1 MSGKI
6 LYIEDDIVTAAYV
19 QTQLEQYGYV
29 VDIAT
34 DGKDGLDKIGNEIYD
49 VVAVDYHLPDMS
61 GLQILRSLADDFRI
75 STIMI
80 TGAGDEKIAVEAMKL
95 GAGDYLIKDV
105 NHNFIE
111 LLPTIIES
119 EIEKQQ
125 LIIAKHQAEKA
136 SRYRE
141 NILEAVSFAA
151 ENFLTC
157 IKWSQPIPEVLAR
170 LGRTMSIS
178 RVYISENHHNKK
190 GTLLSSRRYEWVAEN
205 VKPQIDETQNFPY
218 SPNFEFLTK
227 ILSQG
232 QVFHGSV
239 QNFPKQIAR
248 LFIAKDIR
256 SVAIVPLF
264 VGKKWWGFIGYDD
277 CIKEQEWLP
286 IIIEAFKTAANLLGA
301 AIQHEQMN
309 QALRDSEARLAET
322 QEIAKLGQCDWNICN
337 NTRYLS
343 EETLKIFDWPLDK
356 HIVSNSTFLN
366 AIHPDDRRMV
376 KNAVFQAIHFNKIYD
391 IEFRIIRPDNS
402 IRYLHVISKL
412 FRSDDGKPTRFLST
426 TQDITE
432 RKIAEKNLEEN
443 TQTLS
448 AILNAATD
456 SIIMMELDTT
466 CVIANPAGAN
476 RLGLDVDEIIGKPIC
491 DLVAPQTVSK
501 RKKILDQIVHN
512 HQPMRFEE
520 RDQTNA
526 WFDHSIYPVFDEN
539 DNVTRI
545 AMVSR
550 NITERKEVE
559 EDLRKER
566 DFNNAIINAAGSLV
580 TVLDTDGNIVLFNKT
595 CEKLTGYIFKEVE
608 GHLITDLFF
617 MPQDREQCLNYFES
631 LLYQKGSTRRESYWL
646 TKDKRQVFISWYHA
660 ILYNNKNEAE
670 HIVGVGIDITA
681 RKQAEENQRLAVTV
695 FETTTEGIIV
705 TDANNNIIMVNP
717 AFTLITGYKKEEVI
731 GKTPD
736 ILRSGD
742 HTSRFYQDMWNS
754 LKKIDKWQGELWNR
768 RKNGEVYIEWLSI
781 STIRN
786 TNNEITQYVAI
797 FDDITERKQAEELI
811 WHQAHHDALTDLPN
825 RTLFVDRL
833 SQTIQVAKRRNEK
846 LAVMFI
852 DLDRFKQVND
862 TLGHKIGDCLL
873 QETSKRLQQGVREFD
888 TVARLGG
895 DEFTIIINNFDEYLC
910 VKNIAETLL
919 NSLSSPFFIENNKI
933 SIAGSIGI
941 AFFPEDGSDVETLL
955 KNADIA
961 MYQAKEGGRNSYQ
974 FFTSQMNTQIIKH
987 LQLEESLRN
996 ALENN
1001 EFELY
1006 YQPIVELESK
1016 KMIAIETSLR
1026 WKNNESIMFPEQFLE
1041 PAEKCGLIVPIW
1053 KLWLSNAI
1061 EQLQQLHSINSEH
1074 LQIAVKISAHQL
1086 KTDNTIKIIKDI
1098 LQKFNLKAHYLILEI
1113 DEEAFLKNLPET
1125 ANNLDKLESLGAQIA
1140 IDNFGSDWGSLHA
1153 LRQFPINIIKIDP
1166 FFVHNITADSYDTI
1180 LIQTIIA
1187 LAHKLNIKVVGGGV
1201 ETEEQLA
1208 FLHKNKCDLIQ
1219 GSYIT
1224 KPFNSKNFIKFVN
1237 QNYKKSSE

>member
-6 LYIEDDIVTAAYV
+6 LYIEDDIVTASYV
-19 QTQLEQYGYV
+19 QIQLEQYGYV

-34 DGKDGLDKIGNEIYD
+34 DGKDGLNKIGNKNYD

-61 GLQILRSLADDFRI
+61 GLQILESLADNFRI

-95 GAGDYLIKDV
+95 GAGDYLIKDI

-136 SRYRE
+136 SHYRD

-151 ENFLTC
+151 EKFLTC
-157 IKWSQPIPEVLAR
+157 NKWSQPISDVLAR

-178 RVYISENHHNKK
+178 RVYISENHYNNQ
-190 GTLLSSRRYEWVAEN
+190 GVLLNSIRYEWVADN
-205 VKPQIDETQNFPY
+205 IIPQIDEVQNFPY
-218 SPNFEFLTK
+218 FPKFEFLTK

-232 QVFHGSV
+232 HVFHGSV
-239 QNFPKQIAR
+239 QNFPKQIAE
-248 LFIAKDIR
+248 LFTSKNIH

-264 VGKKWWGFIGYDD
+264 VGKKWWGYMGYDD

-286 IIIEAFKTAANLLGA
+286 IIIEAFKTAANILGA
-301 AIQHEQMN
+301 AIQNEQMN

-322 QEIAKLGQCDWNICN
+322 QKIAKLGQCDWNICN

-343 EETLKIFDWPLDK
+343 EETLKILDWPLDE
-356 HIVSNSTFLN
+356 HIVSNENFLN
-366 AIHPDDRRMV
+366 VIHPDDRQMV
-376 KNAVFQAIHFNKIYD
+376 KNAVSQAIHLDEPYD
-391 IEFRIIRPDNS
+391 IEFRIIRPDNN

-412 FRSDDGKPTRFLST
+412 FRDIDGKPIRFLST

-466 CVIANPAGAN
+466 CVIINPAGAE
-476 RLGLDVDEIIGKPIC
+476 RLGLDIDKVVGKPIC
-491 DLVAPQTVSK
+491 NLVAPQIVSQ
-501 RKKILDQIVHN
+501 RKKMLQQIVQDQ
-512 HQPMRFEE
+512 QPVRFEE
-520 RDQTNA
+520 RDHNNI
-526 WFDHSIYPVFDEN
+526 WYDHSIYPVFDEQGG
-539 DNVTRI
+539 VARI

-550 NITERKEVE
+550 NINERKLVE

-580 TVLDTDGNIVLFNKT
+580 IVLDTDGNIVLFNKT
-595 CEKLTGYIFKEVE
+595 CEELTGYTFKEVDGLNISE
-608 GHLITDLFF
+608 LFF
-617 MPQDREQCLNYFES
+617 TPENIESCLNYFKS
-631 LLYQKGSTRRESYWL
+631 LITQKSSTHRENYWL
-646 TKDKRQVFISWYHA
+646 TKNKQKIFISWHHA
-660 ILYNNKNEAE
+660 ILYNDKNKAK
-670 HIVGVGIDITA
+670 HVVGVGIDITA

-705 TDANNNIIMVNP
+705 TDANNIIIMVNP
-717 AFTLITGYKKEEVI
+717 AFTLVTGYEKEEAI

-736 ILRSGD
+736 ILNSG
-742 HTSRFYQDMWNS
+742 HHAGNFYQDMWEN
-754 LKKIDKWQGELWNR
+754 LKKVGKWQGELWNR

-781 STIRN
+781 VAIKDAN
-786 TNNEITQYVAI
+786 GKITQYVAI
-797 FDDITERKQAEELI
+797 FNDITKRKQAEELI

-825 RTLFVDRL
+825 RALFVDRL
-833 SQTIQVAKRRNEK
+833 SQTIKVAKRRKEK

-862 TLGHKIGDCLL
+862 TLGHKIGDSLL
-873 QETSKRLQQGVREFD
+873 QEASKRLLQGVREFD

-895 DEFTIIINNFDEYLC
+895 DEFTIIINNFDEYIC
-910 VKNIAETLL
+910 VKNIADTLL
-919 NSLSSPFFIENNKI
+919 HSLASPFFLENNKVAI
-933 SIAGSIGI
+933 GGSIGI
-941 AFFPEDGSDVETLL
+941 ALFPEDGSDVETLL

-974 FFTSQMNTQIIKH
+974 FFTPQMNSQVIEH
-987 LQLEESLRN
+987 VQLENSLCN
-996 ALENN
+996 ALERN

-1026 WKNNESIMFPEQFLE
+1026 WQNNEFKFPEQFLA
-1041 PAEKCGLIVPIW
+1041 PVEKYGLIVPIW
-1053 KLWLSNAI
+1053 KWWLSTAI
-1061 EQLQQLHSINSEH
+1061 QQLQKLHSNNLSN
-1074 LQIAVKISAHQL
+1074 LQVAIKISAHQL
-1086 KTDNTIKIIKDI
+1086 KNGNIVETIKEL
-1098 LQKFNLKAHYLILEI
+1098 LQKFNLPAKYLILEI

-1125 ANNLDKLESLGAQIA
+1125 ANNLNKLESLGTQIA
-1140 IDNFGSDWGSLHA
+1140 IDNFGSEWGSLHT
-1153 LRQFPINIIKIDP
+1153 LRQLPINTLKIDP
-1166 FFVHNITADSYDTI
+1166 FFIHNITADSYDTV
-1180 LIQTIIA
+1180 LIQTIIT
-1187 LAHKLNIKVVGGGV
+1187 LAHKLNIKIIGGGV
-1201 ETEEQLA
+1201 ETEEQLV
-1208 FLHKNKCDLIQ
+1208 FLRNNQCDLIQ
-1219 GSYIT
+1219 GCYIT
-1224 KPFNSKNFIKFVN
+1224 KPLNFKDFTEKLANTKI
-1237 QNYKKSSE
+1237 